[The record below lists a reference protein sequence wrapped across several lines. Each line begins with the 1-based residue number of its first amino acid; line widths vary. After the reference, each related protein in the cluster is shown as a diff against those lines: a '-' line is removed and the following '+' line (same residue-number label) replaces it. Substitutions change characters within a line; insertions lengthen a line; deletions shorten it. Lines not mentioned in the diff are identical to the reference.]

1 MVSHFEL
8 AVYTVQFGVFVNTAT
23 DTNLNCKYTLTSYKN
38 KYMI

>member
-8 AVYTVQFGVFVNTAT
+8 AVYTVQFGTSVNTAT
-23 DTNLNCKYTLTSYKN
+23 DTNLNCKYILILYKN